1 MATSHPEATES
12 PMDIT
17 ICVDDGQVS
26 PLPIEV
32 QVDAAGVSTTEA
44 IIADLAQRNLE
55 KIRLSK
61 ELERNEQH
69 TCCSH
74 HTDEHSNEATDITT
88 TTTVITVPEDIY
100 NPLAVS
106 VSLGEKSSYYD
117 QCAGIDG
124 CVLLLRMRGGNCRER
139 GGRSWRGVS
148 GWREESVVVCA
159 GNWLCLFS
167 AFGLVNA
174 IASTGGGVGGIF
186 FPLVVSHLLHP
197 LGFAW
202 TTRLFGLVYLAT
214 LGIALFLGGRCLVF

>member
-167 AFGLVNA
+167 AFGLV
-174 IASTGGGVGGIF
+174 
-186 FPLVVSHLLHP
+186 VSD
-197 LGFAW
+197 FS
-202 TTRLFGLVYLAT
+202 
-214 LGIALFLGGRCLVF
+214 